1 LRFAIQAVLAIIS
14 FYLMSVRAKPT
25 VIGLFVSGA
34 IVLAVAAV
42 LLFGSGKFF
51 SHREKFVIY
60 FTDSVNGLSVGS
72 PVKFKGVQIGEV
84 TDIKIHYDQ
93 PDDSDAIPVFIE
105 VDTTRLHRDLGDNTD
120 LSDPEKLKLQVTEN
134 GLRARLQMLSFVT
147 AQLYVDLDD
156 ELSPSTP
163 KYVGLT
169 HPFKEIP
176 SEPSGLSEIVKSFTT
191 AIANLSKVDFVEM
204 SNKINHLSDQLS
216 EGIGQLDFKTINTSL
231 VAAANNLNALLSDPK
246 IKEALD
252 KMSATLDDL
261 DRLASNINQQVQPLS
276 DEIQTTTKRARVT
289 LDQINQT
296 LTAVRDVVAPD
307 SPLHTELDK
316 ALLEI
321 TNASRSVRILSEYL
335 EANPRALLTGKAPP
349 SNSAFGPLSGLTPA
363 AAAANPPENNPPMA
377 VPGRAGGK

>member
-1 LRFAIQAVLAIIS
+1 
-14 FYLMSVRAKPT
+14 MSVRAKPT

-276 DEIQTTTKRARVT
+276 DEIQTTTKSARVT

-307 SPLHTELDK
+307 SPFHTELDK

-349 SNSAFGPLSGLTPA
+349 SNSVFGPLSGLTPA

>member
-276 DEIQTTTKRARVT
+276 DEIQTTTKSARVT

-349 SNSAFGPLSGLTPA
+349 SNSVFGPLSGLTPA